1 MIAADRN
8 MLKASLTRGILEIQ
22 LNLVNLYTSNLNAI
36 ATQAALVAG
45 FAFTGIAETT
55 YPGHGVVPLTL
66 GYFYYFFDTLCLVS
80 GLFAVSQATIVTL
93 YGPAMALSGETPE
106 AVTRSVVLMRDQQ
119 DFVFKVG
126 EVSDFVFCDL
136 ILIRRCV
143 YHFALPR
150 CVLLILGK
158 ASLWRSAR

>member
-45 FAFTGIAETT
+45 FSFTGIAETT

-126 EVSDFVFCDL
+126 EVSHLCECCSYNF
-136 ILIRRCV
+136 RRSIN
-143 YHFALPR
+143 HFALPR
-150 CVLLILGK
+150 CVLFIMGK
-158 ASLWRSAR
+158 TSIWCSAR